1 MLEALLSWVFSG
13 ISMLPFSI
21 TVSPRPG
28 LGTVPA
34 VLLKD
39 MWTPE
44 RFAVRCRGGYQPLS

>member
-13 ISMLPFSI
+13 ISMLPFSV

-28 LGTVPA
+28 LGIVLA